1 MEKIKFLLGLSY
13 NFSVSGLKF
22 CSAIRRCIFHLLIL
36 VLLDME
42 QLGSCCVS
50 FLVSLSSHFLL
61 SSFVPPIIKIM
72 EN

>member
-1 MEKIKFLLGLSY
+1 MEKIKFLLGLCY
-13 NFSVSGLKF
+13 NVSVSGLKF
-22 CSAIRRCIFHLLIL
+22 CSAIRRCISHLLIL

-42 QLGSCCVS
+42 QLGSRCLS

-61 SSFVPPIIKIM
+61 FSFVPQVIKIM